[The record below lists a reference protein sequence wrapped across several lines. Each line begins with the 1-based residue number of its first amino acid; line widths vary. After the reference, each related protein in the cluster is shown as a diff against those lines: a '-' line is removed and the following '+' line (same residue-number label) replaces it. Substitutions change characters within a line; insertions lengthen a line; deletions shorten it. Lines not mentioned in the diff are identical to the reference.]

1 MDTQREIDRL
11 DEEIREV
18 KEKEKQAIA
27 KDAWDYATHCLAR
40 VRELEAKR
48 DRLLERLQGER
59 VHGENVWLESVL

>member
-11 DEEIREV
+11 DEDIREV

-27 KDAWDYATHCLAR
+27 KDAWDYAAQCLAR

-59 VHGENVWLESVL
+59 VHGENVWLESIL